1 MHAVPQQ
8 VINFLAASAPF
19 DKLKRDQLAS
29 LAQQCSVMYLT
40 AQNAMSLLADNQ
52 RSLFLIQSGQ
62 FSIQEQD
69 GIQSYLSEGD
79 YFGVLVAKQGIFNPD
94 FLTINH
100 PGLVYVFPPKVIQEY
115 LPLYPELALFFHAYK
130 EQTLHNQAIDDS
142 NSIWLHKPLSEVLSD
157 RLVSAR
163 QDTPI
168 LLAVQQ
174 MAQQQVST
182 LMITDFIDDQEQLV
196 GILTDRDIRNRV
208 VAVSCDTQ
216 APVSTVMTPNPCFIE
231 QQHSLFDALCL
242 MTERNIHHLPIV
254 ERNKQIPIGLVTAT
268 DMLRYQ
274 RANVLF
280 IIGELMKAQSL
291 YELTRLSWQLP
302 QYFATHAKRLGDF
315 DVAGKILSQATDIM
329 TRKLLA
335 FFQQKNG
342 PAPFDYCWLVYG
354 SQARED
360 QTMGSDQ
367 DNGLLLAQ
375 VPNEQQAQYFADM
388 SDYVCKGLNKC
399 GISLC
404 NGNIMASNPELRLS
418 LEQAMEEAYTWVN
431 VPSPKA
437 LLSFNIFLDV
447 RPVAGNISLFKQL
460 HQARS
465 PLFKQ
470 SRFLALLTRQV
481 NDFSVPLSMFKRF
494 VFDKGSEDAINL
506 KKGAVVIINSLVRIY
521 ALSAQ
526 LSMPSTL
533 SRLANLPEESGLT
546 KRDADNLR
554 DIWLFLNRLRWRHQV
569 SNKVTN
575 NSILLK
581 DLSAIE
587 KHQLKAAFQAIQV
600 AQQGALLKFC
610 GEMS

>member
-19 DKLKRDQLAS
+19 DKLKVDELGALAHRCKV
-29 LAQQCSVMYLT
+29 LYLT
-40 AQNAMSLLADNQ
+40 AQNSQQLLADNVG
-52 RSLFLIQSGQ
+52 SLFLIQSGQ
-62 FSIQEQD
+62 FSLQEPD
-69 GIQSYLSEGD
+69 GIMNYLSDGD
-79 YFGVLVAKQGIFNPD
+79 YFGQLVSKQGQFYSD
-94 FLTINH
+94 FLTISH
-100 PGLVYVFPPKVIQEY
+100 PGIVYVIPNDAVQDCMRQHGEFQH
-115 LPLYPELALFFHAYK
+115 FFNGYK

-157 RLVSAR
+157 KVISAP
-163 QDTPI
+163 QTTPI
-168 LLAVQQ
+168 LQAVQL
-174 MAQQQVST
+174 MAREQVST
-182 LMITDFIDDQEQLV
+182 LMITEFIDNEHQLV
-196 GILTDRDIRNRV
+196 GIMTDRDIRNRV
-208 VAVSCDTQ
+208 VAPGIDTSE
-216 APVSTVMTPNPCFIE
+216 PVSRVMTPNPCHIE
-231 QQHSLFDALCL
+231 KQHTLFDALCL
-242 MTERNIHHLPIV
+242 MTEENIHHLPIV
-254 ERNKQIPIGLVTAT
+254 ERNQLQPIGLVTAT

-280 IIGELMKAQSL
+280 VIGELMKAQSL

-329 TRKLLA
+329 TRKLLD
-335 FFQQKNG
+335 FYQQKHG
-342 PAPFDYCWLVYG
+342 KPPFDFCWLVYG

-367 DNGLLLAQ
+367 DNGMLLAR
-375 VPNEQQAQYFADM
+375 VPDEQESQYFAAM
-388 SDYVCKGLNKC
+388 ADYVCKGLNKC
-399 GISLC
+399 GIALC
-404 NGNIMASNPELRLS
+404 TGNIMASNPELRLS
-418 LEQAMEEAYTWVN
+418 LEQAIEEARIWVDS
-431 VPSPKA
+431 PTPKA

-447 RPVAGNISLFKQL
+447 RPVAGNIGLYKQL

-465 PLFKQ
+465 PLFTQ
-470 SRFLALLTRQV
+470 SRFLALLAR
-481 NDFSVPLSMFKRF
+481 NAADASVPLSMFKRF
-494 VFDKGSEDAINL
+494 TYDKGSDDAINL
-506 KKGAVVIINSLVRIY
+506 KKYAVSIINSLVRIY

-526 LSMPSTL
+526 LPMPSTL
-533 SRLANLPEESGLT
+533 SRLANLPDNAGLS
-546 KRDADNLR
+546 KHDANNLR

-575 NSILLK
+575 NSILIK

-600 AQQGALLKFC
+600 AQQGALMKFC

>member
-1 MHAVPQQ
+1 
-8 VINFLAASAPF
+8 
-19 DKLKRDQLAS
+19 
-29 LAQQCSVMYLT
+29 
-40 AQNAMSLLADNQ
+40 
-52 RSLFLIQSGQ
+52 
-62 FSIQEQD
+62 
-69 GIQSYLSEGD
+69 
-79 YFGVLVAKQGIFNPD
+79 
-94 FLTINH
+94 
-100 PGLVYVFPPKVIQEY
+100 
-115 LPLYPELALFFHAYK
+115 
-130 EQTLHNQAIDDS
+130 
-142 NSIWLHKPLSEVLSD
+142 
-157 RLVSAR
+157 
-163 QDTPI
+163 
-168 LLAVQQ
+168 
-174 MAQQQVST
+174 
-182 LMITDFIDDQEQLV
+182 
-196 GILTDRDIRNRV
+196 
-208 VAVSCDTQ
+208 
-216 APVSTVMTPNPCFIE
+216 
-231 QQHSLFDALCL
+231 
-242 MTERNIHHLPIV
+242 
-254 ERNKQIPIGLVTAT
+254 
-268 DMLRYQ
+268 
-274 RANVLF
+274 
-280 IIGELMKAQSL
+280 
-291 YELTRLSWQLP
+291 
-302 QYFATHAKRLGDF
+302 
-315 DVAGKILSQATDIM
+315 M
-329 TRKLLA
+329 TRKLLD
-335 FFQQKNG
+335 FFQQKQG

-375 VPNEQQAQYFADM
+375 IPNEQQAQYFADM

-399 GISLC
+399 GIALC
-404 NGNIMASNPELRLS
+404 TGNIMASNPELRLS
-418 LEQAMEEAYTWVN
+418 IEQAIDEAHTWVN
-431 VPSPKA
+431 SPTPKA

-481 NDFSVPLSMFKRF
+481 NDFSVPLSVFKRF
-494 VFDKGSEDAINL
+494 VFDKGSEEAINL

-533 SRLANLPEESGLT
+533 SRLANLPEDSGLT

-569 SNKVTN
+569 SNKVTD
-575 NSILLK
+575 NSILIT

>member
-8 VINFLAASAPF
+8 VVNFLASSAPF
-19 DKLKRDQLAS
+19 DKLSPEQLIQLAS
-29 LAQQCSVMYLT
+29 ACTVLYMT
-40 AQNAMSLLADNQ
+40 AQNAEALLVENQ
-52 RSLFLIQSGQ
+52 HSLFLIQSGQ
-62 FSIQEQD
+62 FSLQQPD
-69 GIQSYLSEGD
+69 GVQSYLSEGD
-79 YFGVLVAKQGIFNPD
+79 YFGVLVDKRNVFNAEY
-94 FLTINH
+94 LNVSH
-100 PGLVYVFPPKVIQEY
+100 PGLVYVIPTAAVTDKQLFSN
-115 LPLYPELALFFHAYK
+115 ELLVFFNAYK

-157 RLVSAR
+157 KLVSAR

-168 LLAVQQ
+168 LFAVQL

-182 LMITDFIDDQEQLV
+182 LMITDFIDDEEQLV
-196 GILTDRDIRNRV
+196 GIMTDRDIRNRV
-208 VAVSCDTQ
+208 VAVGFDTQ
-216 APVSTVMTPNPCFIE
+216 EPVSKVMTTNPCSIE
-231 QQHSLFDALCL
+231 KQHTLFDALCL
-242 MTERNIHHLPIV
+242 MSEKNIHHLPIV
-254 ERNKQIPIGLVTAT
+254 ERNKLLPIGLVTAT

-291 YELTRLSWQLP
+291 YELSRLSWQLP

-329 TRKLLA
+329 TRKLID
-335 FFQQKNG
+335 FFQQKFG

-360 QTMGSDQ
+360 QTMSSDQ

-375 VPNEQQAQYFADM
+375 EPNEEQGQYFAEL

-399 GISLC
+399 GIDSC
-404 NGNIMASNPELRLS
+404 TGNIMASNPDLRLS
-418 LEQAMEEAYTWVN
+418 VNKAIAEASAWVES
-431 VPSPKA
+431 PTPKA
-437 LLSFNIFLDV
+437 LLNFNIFLDV
-447 RPVAGNISLFKQL
+447 RPVAGNVALFKTLQ
-460 HQARS
+460 QARA

-481 NDFSVPLSMFKRF
+481 NDMSVPLSLFKRF
-494 VFDKGSEDAINL
+494 TFEKGTADAINL
-506 KKGAVVIINSLVRIY
+506 KKSALTILNSLVRIY

-526 LSMPSTL
+526 LSMPSTV
-533 SRLANLPEESGLT
+533 SRLANLPVEGGLT
-546 KRDADNLR
+546 KKDADNLR

-569 SNKVTN
+569 NNKVTN

-587 KHQLKAAFQAIQV
+587 RHQLKAAFQAIRV
-600 AQQGALLKFC
+600 AQQGALMKFC

>member
-19 DKLKRDQLAS
+19 DKLKREQLTA
-29 LAQQCSVMYLT
+29 LAKDCLVLYLT
-40 AQNAMSLLADNQ
+40 AQNAVSLLKDNQ
-52 RSLFLIQSGQ
+52 QSLFLIQSGQ
-62 FSIQEQD
+62 FGIQGQD
-69 GIQSYLSEGD
+69 GVQSYLSEGD
-79 YFGVLVAKQGIFNPD
+79 YFGAVVDKQGEFNAE
-94 FLTINH
+94 FLTINY
-100 PGLVYVFPPKVIQEY
+100 PGLVYVIPNITFE
-115 LPLYPELALFFHAYK
+115 LYIHEHPELNAFFRAYK

-142 NSIWLHKPLSEVLSD
+142 NSIWLQKPLSEVLSD

-174 MAQQQVST
+174 MAQEQVST
-182 LMITDFIDDQEQLV
+182 LMITDFIDDEEQLV
-196 GILTDRDIRNRV
+196 GIITDRDIRNRV

-216 APVSTVMTPNPCFIE
+216 APVSSVMTPSPCFIE
-231 QQHSLFDALCL
+231 EQHSLFDALCL

-254 ERNKQIPIGLVTAT
+254 ERNKQTPIGLVTAT

-280 IIGELMKAQSL
+280 IIGELMKAQNL
-291 YELTRLSWQLP
+291 YELSRLSWQLP

-329 TRKLLA
+329 TRKLLS
-335 FFQQKNG
+335 FYQQKNG

-367 DNGLLLAQ
+367 DNGLLLAKI
-375 VPNEQQAQYFADM
+375 PNDQESQYFAEM

-399 GISLC
+399 GIALC
-404 NGNIMASNPELRLS
+404 TGNIMASNPELRLS
-418 LEQAMEEAYTWVN
+418 LEQAIKQAHTWVN
-431 VPSPKA
+431 TPSPKA
-437 LLSFNIFLDV
+437 LLSFNIFLDA

-460 HQARS
+460 EQARS
-465 PLFKQ
+465 PLFNQ
-470 SRFLALLTRQV
+470 SRFLALLARQV
-481 NDFSVPLSMFKRF
+481 SDFHVPLSVFKRF
-494 VFDKGSEDAINL
+494 NYDKGSEDAINL
-506 KKGAVVIINSLVRIY
+506 KRGAVVIINSLVRIY

-533 SRLANLPEESGLT
+533 SRLANLPDDGGLT
-546 KRDADNLR
+546 KKDADNLR

-569 SNKVTN
+569 NNKVID
-575 NSILLK
+575 NSILIK

-610 GEMS
+610 GALS

>member
-8 VINFLAASAPF
+8 VISFLTSSAPF
-19 DKLKRDQLAS
+19 DKLKLDRLAH
-29 LAQQCSVMYLT
+29 LAKHCSVIYLT
-40 AQNAMSLLADNQ
+40 VQNAKALLADNPH
-52 RSLFLIQSGQ
+52 SVFLIQSGQ
-62 FSIQEQD
+62 FSVQEPD
-69 GIQSYLSEGD
+69 GVQSYLSEGD
-79 YFGVLVAKQGIFNPD
+79 YFGEAVARQGIFNLE

-100 PGLVYVFPPKVIQEY
+100 PGLVYVIPQAIFQHYVDEHQE
-115 LPLYPELALFFHAYK
+115 LRIFFQAYK

-157 RLVSAR
+157 KLVSAR

-182 LMITDFIDDQEQLV
+182 LMITDFIDDSEQLV

-208 VAVSCDTQ
+208 VAVSSDTQ
-216 APVSTVMTPNPCFIE
+216 EPVSKVMTPNPCFIE

-291 YELTRLSWQLP
+291 YELSRLSWQLP
-302 QYFATHAKRLGDF
+302 QYFSTHAKRLGDF

-329 TRKLLA
+329 TRKLID
-335 FFQQKNG
+335 FYQQKKG
-342 PAPFDYCWLVYG
+342 QAPFDYCWLVYG

-367 DNGLLLAQ
+367 DNGLLLART
-375 VPNEQQAQYFADM
+375 PNEQESEYFADL

-399 GISLC
+399 GIALC
-404 NGNIMASNPELRLS
+404 TGNIMASNPELRLS
-418 LEQAMEEAYTWVN
+418 LEQAINEAHTWVN
-431 VPSPKA
+431 SPTPKA

-447 RPVAGNISLFKQL
+447 RPVAGNVSLYKQL
-460 HQARS
+460 QQARS

-470 SRFLALLTRQV
+470 SRFLAMLARQV
-481 NDFSVPLSMFKRF
+481 NDLHVPLSVFKRF
-494 VFDKGSEDAINL
+494 SYDKGSEEAINL
-506 KKGAVVIINSLVRIY
+506 KRGAVVIINSLVRIY
-521 ALSAQ
+521 ALGAQ

-533 SRLANLPEESGLT
+533 SRLANLPEDGGLT
-546 KRDADNLR
+546 KKDADNLR

-569 SNKVTN
+569 SNKVTDS
-575 NSILLK
+575 SILIK

>member
-8 VINFLAASAPF
+8 VINFLATSAPF
-19 DKLKRDQLAS
+19 DKLKPAQLLT
-29 LAQQCSVMYLT
+29 LANSCSVLYLT
-40 AQNAMSLLADNQ
+40 AQNSVALLGENLS
-52 RSLFLIQSGQ
+52 SLFLIQSGQ
-62 FSIQEQD
+62 FSLQEPN
-69 GIQSYLSEGD
+69 GSVSHLSDGD
-79 YFGVLVAKQGIFNPD
+79 YFGQLVAKQNTFIPE

-100 PGLVYVFPPKVIQEY
+100 PGLVYVIPNDVLSHHLQLSVEVQS
-115 LPLYPELALFFHAYK
+115 FFNAYK

-157 RLVSAR
+157 KLVSAR

-168 LLAVQQ
+168 LFAVQL

-182 LMITDFIDDQEQLV
+182 LMITDFIDDEEQLV
-196 GILTDRDIRNRV
+196 GIMTDRDIRNRV
-208 VAVSCDTQ
+208 VAAGVDM
-216 APVSTVMTPNPCFIE
+216 AEPVSLVMTPQPCYIE
-231 QQHSLFDALCL
+231 KQHTLFDALCL
-242 MTERNIHHLPIV
+242 MSEKNIHHLPIV
-254 ERNKQIPIGLVTAT
+254 ESNKLLPIGLVTAT

-291 YELTRLSWQLP
+291 YELSRLSWQLP

-329 TRKLLA
+329 TRKLID
-335 FFQQKNG
+335 FFQAKNG
-342 PAPFDYCWLVYG
+342 QAPFDYCWLVYG

-367 DNGLLLAQ
+367 DNGLLLAIA
-375 VPNEQQAQYFADM
+375 PNEEQAQYFADM

-399 GISLC
+399 GIASC
-404 NGNIMASNPELRLS
+404 TGNIMASNPELRLS
-418 LEQAMEEAYTWVN
+418 LEQAIKEAHMWVN
-431 VPSPKA
+431 SPSPKA

-460 HQARS
+460 DQARS

-470 SRFLALLTRQV
+470 SRFLALLARQV
-481 NDFSVPLSMFKRF
+481 GDSSVPLSMFKRF
-494 VFDKGSEDAINL
+494 TYDKGTADAINL
-506 KKGAVVIINSLVRIY
+506 KKYALNIINSLVRIY

-526 LSMPSTL
+526 LSMPNTL
-533 SRLANLPEESGLT
+533 SRLANMPSEGSLT

-569 SNKVTN
+569 SNKVTD
-575 NSILLK
+575 NSILIK

-600 AQQGALLKFC
+600 AQQGALMKFC
-610 GEMS
+610 GELS

>member
-8 VINFLAASAPF
+8 VINFLANSAPF
-19 DKLKRDQLAS
+19 DKLKPEQLTELAS
-29 LAQQCSVMYLT
+29 SCAVLYLT
-40 AQNAMSLLADNQ
+40 AQNAGKLLSDNQ
-52 RSLFLIQSGQ
+52 HSLFLIQSGQ
-62 FSIQEQD
+62 FSLQEPD
-69 GIQSYLSEGD
+69 GSLSHFSEGD
-79 YFGVLVAKQGIFNPD
+79 YFGQLVAKQQSFNAEY
-94 FLTINH
+94 LTVDH
-100 PGLVYVFPPKVIQEY
+100 PGLVYVLSAELLNQSF
-115 LPLYPELALFFHAYK
+115 LHSPEIHTFFKAYK

-157 RLVSAR
+157 KLVSAR

-168 LLAVQQ
+168 LYAVQL

-182 LMITDFIDDQEQLV
+182 LMITDFIDDEEQLV

-208 VAVSCDTQ
+208 VAVACDTQ
-216 APVSTVMTPNPCFIE
+216 LPVSHVMTPNPCYIE
-231 QQHSLFDALCL
+231 KQHTLFDALCL
-242 MTERNIHHLPIV
+242 MSEKNIHHLPIV
-254 ERNKQIPIGLVTAT
+254 ERNKLFPIGLVTAT

-329 TRKLLA
+329 TRKLID
-335 FFQQKNG
+335 FFQIKQG

-367 DNGLLLAQ
+367 DNGLLLARQ
-375 VPNEQQAQYFADM
+375 PDASEAQYFADM

-399 GISLC
+399 GIASC
-404 NGNIMASNPELRLS
+404 TGNIMASNPELRLS
-418 LEQAMEEAYTWVN
+418 IEQAIDEAHAWVES
-431 VPSPKA
+431 PTPKA

-447 RPVAGNISLFKQL
+447 RPVAGNISLYKQL

-465 PLFKQ
+465 PLFNQ
-470 SRFLALLTRQV
+470 SRFLALLARQV
-481 NDFSVPLSMFKRF
+481 GDMSVPLTMFKRF
-494 VFDKGSEDAINL
+494 SYDKGSAEAINL
-506 KKGAVVIINSLVRIY
+506 KKYALNIINSLVRIY

-526 LSMPSTL
+526 LSMPSTI
-533 SRLANLPEESGLT
+533 SRLANLPSEAGLT

-569 SNKVTN
+569 SNKVTD
-575 NSILLK
+575 NSILIK

-600 AQQGALLKFC
+600 AQQGALMKFC

>member
-19 DKLKRDQLAS
+19 DKLKREQLAD
-29 LAQQCSVMYLT
+29 LAQYCSVLYLT
-40 AQNAMSLLADNQ
+40 AQNANSLLTDNKQ
-52 RSLFLIQSGQ
+52 NLFLIQSGQ
-62 FSIQEQD
+62 FAIQEQD

-79 YFGVLVAKQGIFNPD
+79 YFGSVVAKLGLFNPE
-94 FLTINH
+94 FLTVNH
-100 PGLVYVFPPKVIQEY
+100 PGLVYVIGAEALLQY
-115 LPLYPELALFFHAYK
+115 LQKYPEFAAFFQAYK

-142 NSIWLHKPLSEVLSD
+142 NSIWLHKPLTEVLSD
-157 RLVSAR
+157 KLVSAR

-168 LLAVQQ
+168 LLAVQL

-196 GILTDRDIRNRV
+196 GIITDRDIRNRI
-208 VAVSCDTQ
+208 VAVSYDTQ
-216 APVSTVMTPNPCFIE
+216 APVSSVMTAKPCYIE
-231 QQHSLFDALCL
+231 EQHSLFDALCL
-242 MTERNIHHLPIV
+242 MTEKNIHHLPIV

-280 IIGELMKAQSL
+280 IIGELMKAESL

-302 QYFATHAKRLGDF
+302 QYFSTHAKRLGDF

-329 TRKLLA
+329 TRKLLT
-335 FFQQKNG
+335 FFQQKHG

-367 DNGLLLAQ
+367 DNGLLLEK
-375 VPNEQQAQYFADM
+375 VPNEQQGQYFADM

-399 GISLC
+399 GIALC
-404 NGNIMASNPELRLS
+404 TGNIMASNPELRLS
-418 LEQAMEEAYTWVN
+418 IEQAVNQAHNWVDT
-431 VPSPKA
+431 PDPKA

-447 RPVAGNISLFKQL
+447 RAVAGNISLLKQL

-465 PLFKQ
+465 LLFKQ

-481 NDFSVPLSMFKRF
+481 HDFHVPLTLFKRF
-494 VFDKGSEDAINL
+494 SFDKGSEDAINL

-533 SRLANLPEESGLT
+533 SRLANLPEEGSLT
-546 KRDADNLR
+546 KKDADNLR

-569 SNKVTN
+569 NNKVTD

>member
-1 MHAVPQQ
+1 MQALPQQ
-8 VINFLAASAPF
+8 VINFLASSAPF
-19 DKLKRDQLAS
+19 DKLGPNQLIEVAK
-29 LAQQCSVMYLT
+29 QCSVVYLT
-40 AQNAMSLLADNQ
+40 AQNAESLLSKNND
-52 RSLFLIQSGQ
+52 SLFLIQSGQ
-62 FSIQEQD
+62 FSVQEPD
-69 GIQSYLSEGD
+69 GVQSYLSEGD
-79 YFGVLVAKQGIFNPD
+79 YFGALVDKLGVFYAQNMAIS
-94 FLTINH
+94 H
-100 PGLVYVFPPKVIQEY
+100 PGLVYVI
-115 LPLYPELALFFHAYK
+115 PLSILNNSQLFTPELQVFFKAYK

-157 RLVSAR
+157 KLVSAR

-168 LLAVQQ
+168 LFAVQL
-174 MAQQQVST
+174 MAHQQVST
-182 LMITDFIDDQEQLV
+182 LMITDFIDDEEQLV
-196 GILTDRDIRNRV
+196 GIMTDRDIRNRV
-208 VAVSCDTQ
+208 VAVGFDTQ
-216 APVSTVMTPNPCFIE
+216 EPVSKVMTANPCFIE
-231 QQHSLFDALCL
+231 KQHTLFDALCL
-242 MTERNIHHLPIV
+242 MSEKNIHHLPIV
-254 ERNKQIPIGLVTAT
+254 ERNKLLPIGLVTAT

-291 YELTRLSWQLP
+291 YELSRLSWQLP

-329 TRKLLA
+329 TRKLID

-375 VPNEQQAQYFADM
+375 EPNEQQAQYFAEM

-399 GISLC
+399 GIASC
-404 NGNIMASNPELRLS
+404 TGNIMASNPDLRLS
-418 LEQAMEEAYTWVN
+418 IKKAVAEANTWVES
-431 VPSPKA
+431 PTPKA

-447 RPVAGNISLFKQL
+447 RPVAGNITLFKTL
-460 HQARS
+460 HQARA

-481 NDFSVPLSMFKRF
+481 NDLHVPLSVFKRF
-494 VFDKGSEDAINL
+494 IFDKGTNDAINL
-506 KKGAVVIINSLVRIY
+506 KKSALTIINSLVRIY
-521 ALSAQ
+521 ALSAE
-526 LSMPSTL
+526 LSMPNTV
-533 SRLANLPEESGLT
+533 SRLANLPIEAGLT
-546 KRDADNLR
+546 KKDADNLR

-569 SNKVTN
+569 NNNATN

-587 KHQLKAAFQAIQV
+587 RHQLKAVFQAIQV
-600 AQQGALLKFC
+600 AQQGALMKFC